1 MDVRTYLAALG
12 CDGEPAGDLRRRHL
26 LDLEADGVQHGV
38 KLRRLIRRRLT
49 MIHGRD
55 MMDGMEA
62 KDMEWMDEGDYR
74 EEEDER
80 WGDVL
85 YVAY

>member
-1 MDVRTYLAALG
+1 
-12 CDGEPAGDLRRRHL
+12 
-26 LDLEADGVQHGV
+26 
-38 KLRRLIRRRLT
+38 

-80 WGDVL
+80 LGDVL